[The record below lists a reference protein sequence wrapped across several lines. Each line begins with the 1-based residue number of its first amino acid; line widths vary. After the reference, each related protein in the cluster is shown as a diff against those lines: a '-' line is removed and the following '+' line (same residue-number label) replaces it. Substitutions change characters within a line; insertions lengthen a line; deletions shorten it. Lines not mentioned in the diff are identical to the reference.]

1 MYFPLEAQALTLLF
15 ILGGGYFS
23 LGIPKIRYFFPK
35 IYAIILM
42 PTGYSFLCRI
52 MLLLFLIY
60 VLCLL
65 Q

>member
-23 LGIPKIRYFFPK
+23 LEIPKIRYFFPK
-35 IYAIILM
+35 IYAMML
-42 PTGYSFLCRI
+42 GSKG
-52 MLLLFLIY
+52 LLLFLIY